1 MALRPSAR
9 KNRPN
14 QARITEGDETVSR
27 TKLIEELESEYIKK
41 EAPIFNVGDTVRVMT
56 RIIEGE
62 KERLQAFM
70 GTVVAKK
77 GTGLSETFTIYRTA
91 YGSSMDRVFLLHSP
105 RLASIEVVRPGKV
118 RRAKLYYLRGRSG
131 KAAKIREQYVAGGE
145 NTTTPAPETKE

>member
-1 MALRPSAR
+1 M
-9 KNRPN
+9 
-14 QARITEGDETVSR
+14 SR
-27 TKLIEELESEYIKK
+27 AKVLQQVEANYMKK
-41 EAPIFNVGDTVRVMT
+41 EVPAFNIGDTVRVMT

-105 RLASIEVVRPGKV
+105 RVASVEVVRPGKV

-131 KAAKIREQYVAGGE
+131 KSAKVKEQFVAEMGDKSLE
-145 NTTTPAPETKE
+145 QQAPTQ